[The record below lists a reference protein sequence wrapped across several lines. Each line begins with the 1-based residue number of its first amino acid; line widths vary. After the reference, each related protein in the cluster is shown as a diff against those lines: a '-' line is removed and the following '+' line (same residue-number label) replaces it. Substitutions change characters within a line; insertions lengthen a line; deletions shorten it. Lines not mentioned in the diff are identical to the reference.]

1 MLHYMLLGIIKMLFM
16 HFKDFKT
23 SNRA

>member
-1 MLHYMLLGIIKMLFM
+1 M

-23 SNRA
+23 SNNE